1 MSYFY
6 DYQMLKVL
14 MEEYPI
20 SLLEEA
26 VKAAQE
32 QRSAAGLTEVL
43 AACGPQ
49 HQALQTRIQTLLS
62 DPSIKM

>member
-1 MSYFY
+1 ME
-6 DYQMLKVL
+6 DYS
-14 MEEYPI
+14 I
-20 SLLEEA
+20 RLLEEA

-32 QRSAAGLTEVL
+32 QRSAGGLTEVL

>member
-1 MSYFY
+1 MSYFH

-14 MEEYPI
+14 MEEYPL